1 MIKLPKGYKAVKDRY
16 VGISYEDD
24 KGNIVFQYP
33 KDTDYARRMLYC
45 QCTEPTSHSSGT
57 MEDGSSLIICQSC
70 RKEMFIKAIHSVI
83 GKEDNMTDM
92 NYSIRSLKREQKYHI
107 ERLSRLREI
116 IVGDTCR
123 MEENKKEIEKI
134 EKELEEMDAD
144 IRTLEYQIQA
154 KEDNAQKE

>member
-1 MIKLPKGYKAVKDRY
+1 
-16 VGISYEDD
+16 
-24 KGNIVFQYP
+24 
-33 KDTDYARRMLYC
+33 
-45 QCTEPTSHSSGT
+45 
-57 MEDGSSLIICQSC
+57 
-70 RKEMFIKAIHSVI
+70 
-83 GKEDNMTDM
+83 MTDM